1 MGFAEFIELLVLCAC
16 WRAPPQRTLDS
27 AHVLSAVR
35 QLLDTL
41 LARARRVDVLGFR
54 YACYASAP
62 LLEVRVRVEVGVRIR
77 DKERVRVRVRVR
89 VTPTPTPTP

>member
-1 MGFAEFIELLVLCAC
+1 M
-16 WRAPPQRTLDS
+16 
-27 AHVLSAVR
+27 LSAVRQLLPLTLTLTLTLILTLPLTLTLTLTLTLPLPLPLPLNQVR

-62 LLEVRVRVEVGVRIR
+62 LLEVRLRVEV
-77 DKERVRVRVRVR
+77 RV
-89 VTPTPTPTP
+89 